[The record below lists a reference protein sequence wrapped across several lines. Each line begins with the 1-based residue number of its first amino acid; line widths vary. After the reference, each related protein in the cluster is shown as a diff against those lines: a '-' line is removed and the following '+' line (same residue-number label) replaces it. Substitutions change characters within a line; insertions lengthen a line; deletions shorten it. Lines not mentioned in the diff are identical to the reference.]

1 MKNLSKSDEEQI
13 NDLIQKAM
21 TQAIANLS
29 LEEIFIPKEEYDCI
43 EMKIR
48 KKIRNKGDRCGR

>member
-1 MKNLSKSDEEQI
+1 MNNLNKNDKEQI
-13 NDLIQKAM
+13 NGLIQKAM

-29 LEEIFIPKEEYDCI
+29 LEEIFIPKEEYDFI

-48 KKIRNKGDRCGR
+48 KKIKDKGDRNGR